1 MPLIVPRLQAPPPTE
16 GPPNDGPLLSTWRA
30 MVRKAR
36 ALDHSSHRNPTPRS
50 DAMNFLNDATLQPRT
65 MRVRAPRHDLSSTPA
80 SVSVELALV
89 PMTDAAS
96 AEAEDDFSR
105 CGWFDSS
112 LELAA
117 GLQVIEHEDALP
129 DGLPLQPMH

>member
-1 MPLIVPRLQAPPPTE
+1 
-16 GPPNDGPLLSTWRA
+16 
-30 MVRKAR
+30 
-36 ALDHSSHRNPTPRS
+36 
-50 DAMNFLNDATLQPRT
+50 MNFLNDATLQPRT
-65 MRVRAPRHDLSSTPA
+65 MRVRAPRHDLSSTPT
-80 SVSVELALV
+80 SVPVELALV

-117 GLQVIEHEDALP
+117 GLQVIEHEDSLP
-129 DGLPLQPMH
+129 DGLPLQPMHLTAAWPEASAHRAGVQFVGRSAR